1 MRNSV
6 MDKLKL
12 THLLDIQE
20 ETLHKQL
27 DMLELE
33 KLWASDINVGVTRVW
48 TVIKE
53 TEQDEVT

>member
-1 MRNSV
+1 